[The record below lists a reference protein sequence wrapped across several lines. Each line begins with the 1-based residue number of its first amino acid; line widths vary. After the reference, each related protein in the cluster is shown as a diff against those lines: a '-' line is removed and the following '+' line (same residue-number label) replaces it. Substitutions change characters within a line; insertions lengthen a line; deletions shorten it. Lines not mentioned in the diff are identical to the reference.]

1 MDELDTTIL
10 SGVRD
15 LWTTVDPMP
24 TTLLDRIKFVT
35 QLESSVLDPF
45 NFEVMRLT
53 ELHEPAAARGDEQS
67 RLITFDSESLT
78 IMVSIRPNPDG
89 TIRVDGWLT
98 PAGCHPVELRTNGD
112 LAGGQITTVSDE
124 DGRFVLDL
132 VTPGMAQLVVR
143 PDGTTRTVTTPAIS
157 L

>member
-1 MDELDTTIL
+1 MTSPDAPIDTLDKHVL
-10 SGVRD
+10 AGLRD

-24 TTLLDRIKFVT
+24 PGLIDQIKFAVD
-35 QLESSVLDPF
+35 LEHVDV
-45 NFEVMRLT
+45 EVARQVALQ
-53 ELHEPAAARGDEQS
+53 PARARGDDERS
-67 RLITFDSESLT
+67 RLITFDSDSLT
-78 IMVSIRPNPDG
+78 IMVSLRTNQDG

-98 PAGCHPVELRTNGD
+98 PAGRHPVELRTGNHD
-112 LAGGQITTVSDE
+112 QTTVSDE

-143 PDGTTRTVTTPAIS
+143 PDGTTRTVTTPTIS